1 MNKEE
6 FNFLDLRLQMKYNF
20 TLNEVTYLLLQ
31 LI

>member
-1 MNKEE
+1 MKKEE

-20 TLNEVTYLLLQ
+20 TLNEVTYLLQ